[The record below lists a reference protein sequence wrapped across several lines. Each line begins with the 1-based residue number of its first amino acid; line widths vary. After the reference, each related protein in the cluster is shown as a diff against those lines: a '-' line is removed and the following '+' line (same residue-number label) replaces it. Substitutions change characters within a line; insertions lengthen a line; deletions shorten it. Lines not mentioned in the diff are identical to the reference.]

1 MKALH
6 LKLLRDLAHIKGQLL
21 AVSVIMG
28 CGLALMIMSRSLI
41 RSLESARDRYY
52 EEYRFADVFCEL
64 KRAPNAVRARLE
76 EIEGVAAVE
85 TRVIGRIT
93 LELPG
98 QDATAQGM
106 IHSLPSDRP
115 QQLNL
120 LYLRRGRLPEWGSR
134 GEVVVGEAFAKAHGF
149 EPGQM
154 LMAVLHGVR
163 QKLTIVGIVLSPEYV
178 FEARPGETLPD
189 ARRFGVFW
197 MNDRELSAGLQLRGA
212 FNQVLVDLAP
222 GIRPESVLG
231 EIDRVLTPYGGLKAY
246 ARQDHPSATRVND
259 ELRVMRGIS
268 FVFPSIFLSIAALM
282 TSAMVSRLVRLQ
294 REQIAQLKAFGY
306 SSMQVGLHYL
316 GFALVVVVFGG
327 ALGMVGGSWLG
338 GKMVL
343 LYRRFFQFPA
353 LDFRPDYG
361 VICMAFLLSIL
372 AACLSVVATVRQV
385 IRLAPAE
392 AMRPEPPAEFRAS
405 VLERVGLAHWMGSD
419 IRMIARNL
427 ERKPLQALF
436 TVVGLMLATAI
447 PVVPGAM
454 RDGIDYLLNFQWDI
468 SQRQDVTVVLL
479 DPASASARQALL
491 HLPGVLQVD
500 PLRRVAARIRY
511 GLHSRRL
518 GVTGVWEDADLGLL
532 LDERARPVSIAREGL
547 MVSAKLAEIFGV
559 KPGDWLEL
567 EIQEGRRPRQWV
579 ELAGVISDYAGV
591 SAYME
596 MGALHRLMR
605 EGGTLNGAHLR
616 VDASQG
622 EAFWKRVRESPRIAS
637 AIVKEAVRASFRKS
651 TGEMVGT
658 IQMIYFAFATLVA
671 FGVVYNSARIALS
684 ERGRELATLRVM
696 GFTHREV
703 LRLFIGELAVLTV
716 AALPF
721 GLVLGSF
728 FARLIV
734 RTASTETV
742 RLPLEL
748 TAHNYAT
755 AVTIVLLSSAFSCAV
770 VAFRLRHLDLLGVLK
785 SAE

>member
-6 LKLLRDLAHIKGQLL
+6 LKLFRDLGHIKGQLL
-21 AVSVIMG
+21 AVGVIMG
-28 CGLALMIMSRSLI
+28 CGLALMILSRGLI

-52 EEYRFADVFCEL
+52 SEYRLADVFCEL
-64 KRAPNAVRARLE
+64 KRAPKSIRAGLE

-98 QDATAQGM
+98 QDATAQGL
-106 IHSLPSDRP
+106 IHSLPTDRAP
-115 QQLNL
+115 QLNL
-120 LYLRRGRLPEWGSR
+120 LYLRRGRLPEGGAR
-134 GEVVVGEAFAKAHGF
+134 GEVAVGDAFAKAHGL
-149 EPGQM
+149 EPGDT
-154 LMAVLHGVR
+154 LMGVLHGVR
-163 QKLTIVGIVLSPEYV
+163 QKFTVVGVVLSPEYV

-197 MNDRELSAGLQLRGA
+197 MNERELAAGLQLQGA
-212 FNQVLVDLAP
+212 FNQVLFDLAP

-268 FVFPSIFLSIAALM
+268 FVFPTIFLGIAALM

-316 GFALVVVVFGG
+316 GFALVVVALGG
-327 ALGMVGGSWLG
+327 ALGVSGGSWLG

-343 LYRRFFQFPA
+343 LYRRFFQFPV
-353 LDFRPDYG
+353 LELRSDYE
-361 VICMAFLLSIL
+361 VIGMAFGLSIV
-372 AACLSVVATVRQV
+372 AACLGVLATVRQV

-405 VLERVGLAHWMGSD
+405 ILERMGLARWMGSD
-419 IRMIARNL
+419 LRMIARNL
-427 ERKPLQALF
+427 ERKPWQALF
-436 TVVGLMLATAI
+436 TGIGLMLATAI

-454 RDGIDYLLNFQWDI
+454 RDGIDYLLNFQWDL
-468 SQRQDVTVVLL
+468 SQRQDVTVSLL
-479 DPASASARQALL
+479 DPASASAREDLM
-491 HLPGVLQVD
+491 HLPGVMQVE
-500 PLRRVAARIRY
+500 PLRRVAARIRA
-511 GLHSRRL
+511 GVHSRRL
-518 GVTGVWEDADLGLL
+518 GVMGVSEEADLGRL
-532 LDERARPVSIAREGL
+532 LDGRGRPMSIAREGL

-559 KPGDWLEL
+559 QPGDWLEL

-591 SAYME
+591 AAYME
-596 MGALHRLMR
+596 LGALHRLMR
-605 EGGTLNGAHLR
+605 EGATINGAHLR
-616 VDASQG
+616 VDGSKS
-622 EAFWKRVRESPRIAS
+622 EAFWERVRNAPRIAS
-637 AIVKEAVRASFRKS
+637 VVVKEAVRASFRKS

-658 IQMIYFAFATLVA
+658 IQMIYFGFATLVA
-671 FGVVYNSARIALS
+671 FGVVYNSSRIALS

-716 AALPF
+716 VALPF
-721 GLVLGSF
+721 GLGLGSF

-734 RTASTETV
+734 QTASTETV

-748 TAHNYAT
+748 TARNYAM
-755 AVTIVLLSSAFSCAV
+755 AVTIVLISSAFSGAM
-770 VAFRLRHLDLLGVLK
+770 VAFRLRYLDLLGVLK